1 MSAISIHWAGL
12 AKVAEVSLAFGVG
25 IVAVFALG
33 VLGLSRVESA
43 RAGTGAAGGSATA
56 RVTGYLTATVA
67 FLACAAAVGYGL
79 YLLIPQFH
87 N

>member
-1 MSAISIHWAGL
+1 MSAISISWTDL

-25 IVAVFALG
+25 LVAVFALG
-33 VLGLSRVESA
+33 SLGISRL
-43 RAGTGAAGGSATA
+43 ATA
-56 RVTGYLTATVA
+56 REQGGSRVGGYVLAGVA
-67 FLACAAAVGYGL
+67 FAACAAATLYGL

>member
-12 AKVAEVSLAFGVG
+12 AKVAEVSVAFGVG

-33 VLGLSRVESA
+33 VLGLSRIETA
-43 RAGTGAAGGSATA
+43 RTDGASATA
-56 RVTGYLTATVA
+56 RAGGYLTATAA
-67 FLACAAAVGYGL
+67 FLACASAVGYGL

>member
-33 VLGLSRVESA
+33 VLGLSRVETA
-43 RAGTGAAGGSATA
+43 RAGDASAAVRAGG
-56 RVTGYLTATVA
+56 YLVAAVA
-67 FLACAAAVGYGL
+67 FLGCAAAAGYGL

>member
-1 MSAISIHWAGL
+1 MAAITIHWSGL
-12 AKVAEVSLAFGVG
+12 VKVAEVSLAFGVG

-33 VLGLSRVESA
+33 VLGISRIDTARADGASGGA
-43 RAGTGAAGGSATA
+43 RAGGYALAGLAFLVCAGAAA
-56 RVTGYLTATVA
+56 
-67 FLACAAAVGYGL
+67 YGL